1 MFNYIHILHTIL
13 GTIFCNGPIIFKI
26 KAAMVKAK
34 HELSCFLKIIYSTT
48 IYLISARNDGSINY
62 QLMKL
67 SNITREKLS
76 GVLFILIEV
85 KAIYVDR

>member
-1 MFNYIHILHTIL
+1 MRNHQSRFLFLAISMLIYAQVNSVFL
-13 GTIFCNGPIIFKI
+13 IFHFT
-26 KAAMVKAK
+26 
-34 HELSCFLKIIYSTT
+34 YSTT

-76 GVLFILIEV
+76 GVLFTFIEV
-85 KAIYVDR
+85 KAVYVDR